1 MHVDGT
7 SKFEEHQTF
16 DIVQEQDQF
25 LTADIRKVSSGNT
38 LAQLNMFVQILQ
50 KKLKKLKNVY
60 KIGKIIYQ
68 KVVVPL
74 KNTMSDGHIIQKKIF
89 QEF

>member
-25 LTADIRKVSSGNT
+25 LTADIRNVSSRNT
-38 LAQLNMFVQILQ
+38 LAQLNMFV
-50 KKLKKLKNVY
+50 
-60 KIGKIIYQ
+60 
-68 KVVVPL
+68 
-74 KNTMSDGHIIQKKIF
+74 
-89 QEF
+89 

>member
-1 MHVDGT
+1 MPKLYYQILKSHVIPWMHVNGT

-38 LAQLNMFVQILQ
+38 LAQLNMFV
-50 KKLKKLKNVY
+50 
-60 KIGKIIYQ
+60 
-68 KVVVPL
+68 
-74 KNTMSDGHIIQKKIF
+74 
-89 QEF
+89 

>member
-1 MHVDGT
+1 MPKLYYQILKSHVIPWMHVDGT

-38 LAQLNMFVQILQ
+38 LAQLNMFV
-50 KKLKKLKNVY
+50 
-60 KIGKIIYQ
+60 
-68 KVVVPL
+68 
-74 KNTMSDGHIIQKKIF
+74 
-89 QEF
+89 

>member
-25 LTADIRKVSSGNT
+25 LTAKYSGSVKYVRVDT
-38 LAQLNMFVQILQ
+38 SKEIEECLQ
-50 KKLKKLKNVY
+50 NW
-60 KIGKIIYQ
+60 
-68 KVVVPL
+68 
-74 KNTMSDGHIIQKKIF
+74 
-89 QEF
+89 

>member
-38 LAQLNMFVQILQ
+38 LAQLNMFV
-50 KKLKKLKNVY
+50 
-60 KIGKIIYQ
+60 
-68 KVVVPL
+68 
-74 KNTMSDGHIIQKKIF
+74 
-89 QEF
+89 

>member
-1 MHVDGT
+1 MAGFKLPKLYYQILKSHVIPWMHVDGT

-38 LAQLNMFVQILQ
+38 LAQLNMFV
-50 KKLKKLKNVY
+50 
-60 KIGKIIYQ
+60 
-68 KVVVPL
+68 
-74 KNTMSDGHIIQKKIF
+74 
-89 QEF
+89 